1 MKMYWEIDYKPSEK
15 VELRNRLKTL
25 LADFI
30 QPHDHV
36 SEAQLLAARILGVI
50 NKLKV
55 DTPMDKEYWESY
67 FELCEIW
74 TNVLTELEYIAMD
87 FGFVDDAQDAYI
99 THAIDTTAHVF
110 DFSER
115 DLGDYSGLA

>member
-30 QPHDHV
+30 QPHEHV
-36 SEAQLLAARILGVI
+36 SEAQLLGARILGVI
-50 NKLKV
+50 RKLQV

-74 TNVLTELEYIAMD
+74 MNVLTELEYIAMD
-87 FGFVDDAQDAYI
+87 FGFVTDAQDAYI
-99 THAIDTTAHVF
+99 EYSIDTTAQVF